1 MNLLQY
7 IVQMYCKI
15 REIKGPGAEYT
26 LPDPY
31 IVLAGAQSSFKEIRE
46 SEYTV
51 FAPSRDNSHD
61 NESHPLRN

>member
-7 IVQMYCKI
+7 IVQMYCKS

-31 IVLAGAQSSFKEIRE
+31 IVLAGSQSSFKEIRE
-46 SEYTV
+46 SEYETNILLFV
-51 FAPSRDNSHD
+51 GIPVA
-61 NESHPLRN
+61 